1 MLIDCGQ
8 DKTRGREPQKR
19 KPKMTTRKQIT
30 AEARKTIADAIT
42 KPQAIRAGLL
52 IASCKMWSRNEASAV
67 GCAKSANDIA
77 NALEAKY
84 PGCATLA
91 GLLAG
96 LVANRDWESLWIAAR
111 REVYGNLA

>member
-1 MLIDCGQ
+1 
-8 DKTRGREPQKR
+8 
-19 KPKMTTRKQIT
+19 MTTRKQIT

-77 NALEAKY
+77 DALELY
-84 PGCATLA
+84 GIT
-91 GLLAG
+91 GT
-96 LVANRDWESLWIAAR
+96 SLSYI
-111 REVYGNLA
+111 REVARWRTHYDYPRPHDQSVVIFEVLPPG